1 MQNYAKQPC
10 KLRKI
15 GVLLIRKHVTPMVSF
30 EYKETGHDL
39 NLKRRLF
46 FIPPIPSHSWYTYSE
61 FLDYALMYIL
71 CL

>member
-15 GVLLIRKHVTPMVSF
+15 GVLLIRKYVTPMVSF

-46 FIPPIPSHSWYTYSE
+46 SLFLQYLPTVDIP
-61 FLDYALMYIL
+61 IL
-71 CL
+71 NF